1 MISKLHTSIETKNI
15 YGDLAKSLGLQPYI
29 LAKISIA
36 LSVRKGLLSEE
47 DFQTNND
54 GLELSRTTIF
64 GEYDTIYKA
73 VITAQYNRTLYEDEY
88 FPKVVKAHIDRG
100 AKILRDERRYSKD
113 FYNHMCH
120 LDDNL

>member
-73 VITAQYNRTLYEDEY
+73 VITAQYNRSLYEDEY

>member
-1 MISKLHTSIETKNI
+1 MISKLHTSIETQNI

-73 VITAQYNRTLYEDEY
+73 VITAQYNRSLYEDEY

>member
-1 MISKLHTSIETKNI
+1 MISKLHTSIETKKI
-15 YGDLAKSLGLQPYI
+15 YGDLAQSLGLQPYI

-64 GEYDTIYKA
+64 GEYDAIYKA
-73 VITAQYNRTLYEDEY
+73 VITAQYNSCLYEDDF
-88 FPKVVKAHIDRG
+88 FPKIVKAHIDRG

-120 LDDNL
+120 LDENL

>member
-1 MISKLHTSIETKNI
+1 MISKLHTSIETKKI
-15 YGDLAKSLGLQPYI
+15 YRDLSQSLGLQPYI

-36 LSVRKGLLSEE
+36 LSVRKGLLSDE
-47 DFQTNND
+47 DFQSDND

-64 GEYDTIYKA
+64 GEYDTVYRAI
-73 VITAQYNRTLYEDEY
+73 ITAQYNNYLYEDEF
-88 FPKVVKAHIDRG
+88 FPKIVKAHIDRG
-100 AKILRDERRYSKD
+100 AKILRDEKRYSKD